1 MSRVVVI
8 GGSGHVGTYLV
19 PALVERGHDVVNVS
33 RGQARGYGR
42 HAAWSKVEQVSAD
55 RATEERT
62 GRFARRIVD
71 LRPDIVIDMISFEL
85 SSTQSLVEALRGKI
99 EHFLHCSTLWVYGH
113 NAAVPAGEDDP
124 LNPFGEYGINK
135 AKIETWL
142 MHEARCSGFPATIF
156 RPGHIV
162 GPGWAPINP
171 LAHANVEVFSR
182 MARGEELALPNLG
195 LETIH
200 HVHAVD
206 VANMVLLAITN
217 RSTSVAEVFNTVS
230 DKALNLRGYAEAIF
244 RWFGFQPKLRYI
256 PIEEWKKQQ
265 SPEDAH
271 LAWEHIARS
280 SCLSIDK
287 ARRRLGY
294 EPSFTSLSAVQ
305 ASVSALI
312 AAGDVQAPPGWSA
325 D

>member
-1 MSRVVVI
+1 MSRIVVI

-19 PALVERGHDVVNVS
+19 PALVEQGHDVVNVS
-33 RGQARGYGR
+33 RGQATAYRR
-42 HAAWSKVEQVSAD
+42 HVAWSRVEQVSVD
-55 RATEERT
+55 RTVEEQA
-62 GRFARRIVD
+62 GRFAGRIAG
-71 LRPDIVIDMISFEL
+71 LRPDIVVDMVSFEL
-85 SSTQSLVEALRGKI
+85 SSTRSLVEALRGKI
-99 EHFLHCSTLWVYGH
+99 EHFLHCSTIWVYGH

-124 LNPFGEYGINK
+124 LNPFGAYGINK
-135 AKIETWL
+135 AEIEAWL
-142 MHEARCSGFPATIF
+142 LHEARCSGFPATIF

-200 HVHAVD
+200 HVHAAD
-206 VANMVLLAITN
+206 VAKLVLLAIAN
-217 RSTSVAEVFNTVS
+217 RGASIAEAFNAVS

-244 RWFGFQPKLRYI
+244 RWFGVEPKLRYV
-256 PIEEWKKQQ
+256 PVEEWKTLQ
-265 SPEDAH
+265 SPADAD
-271 LAWEHIARS
+271 LAWGHIARS

-294 EPSFTSLSAVQ
+294 EPSYTSLSAVQ
-305 ASVSALI
+305 EAVSALI
-312 AAGDVQAPPGWSA
+312 AKGAVQAPPAWG
-325 D
+325 

>member
-1 MSRVVVI
+1 MSAEDRRQGI
-8 GGSGHVGTYLV
+8 GGMSHGAKSNRYPSTVRPKSETADLLDASLSFGRILWWTWSHSSSL
-19 PALVERGHDVVNVS
+19 
-33 RGQARGYGR
+33 ARD
-42 HAAWSKVEQVSAD
+42 HWSKLC
-55 RATEERT
+55 
-62 GRFARRIVD
+62 ARR
-71 LRPDIVIDMISFEL
+71 
-85 SSTQSLVEALRGKI
+85 SSIFFT
-99 EHFLHCSTLWVYGH
+99 
-113 NAAVPAGEDDP
+113 AARFGYTA
-124 LNPFGEYGINK
+124 NPFGEYGINK
-135 AKIETWL
+135 AQIETWL
-142 MHEARCSGFPATIF
+142 LHEARCSGFPATIF

-200 HVHAVD
+200 HVHAAD
-206 VANMVLLAITN
+206 VAKIVLLAIAN
-217 RSTSVAEVFNTVS
+217 RSASIAEVFNAVF
-230 DKALNLRGYAEAIF
+230 DKALNLRAYAEAIF
-244 RWFGFQPKLRYI
+244 RWFGFEPKLRYI

-294 EPSFTSLSAVQ
+294 EPSYTSLSAVQ
-305 ASVSALI
+305 EAVSALI
-312 AAGDVQAPPGWSA
+312 ARGDVQRPLKWG
-325 D
+325 

>member
-19 PALVERGHDVVNVS
+19 PALVEQGHDVVMSAEDRRQGIGGMSHGAKSNRYPSTVRPKS
-33 RGQARGYGR
+33 ETADLLDASLSFGRILWWTWSHSSSLAITGRSSAR
-42 HAAWSKVEQVSAD
+42 ED
-55 RATEERT
+55 RAFSSLQHAL
-62 GRFARRIVD
+62 GI
-71 LRPDIVIDMISFEL
+71 RPQCRCAS
-85 SSTQSLVEALRGKI
+85 R
-99 EHFLHCSTLWVYGH
+99 
-113 NAAVPAGEDDP
+113 GEDDP

-135 AKIETWL
+135 AQIETWL
-142 MHEARCSGFPATIF
+142 LHEARCSGFPATIF

-200 HVHAVD
+200 HVHAAD
-206 VANMVLLAITN
+206 VAKIVLLAIAN
-217 RSTSVAEVFNTVS
+217 RSASIAEVFNAVF

-244 RWFGFQPKLRYI
+244 RWFGFEPKLRYI

-294 EPSFTSLSAVQ
+294 EPSYTSLSAVQ
-305 ASVSALI
+305 EAVSALI
-312 AAGDVQAPPGWSA
+312 ARGDVQRPLKWG
-325 D
+325 